1 MVNVYVPEL
10 ELVCVAPVKLI
21 LFIPTLSLT
30 TAVKVTVWVWELVVN
45 ETLVSSAP
53 KLVIVGFWSS
63 VLVIVIVIVS
73 VAVFPA
79 ASLTLNVSVS
89 VFEPKL

>member
-10 ELVCVAPVKLI
+10 ELVWVAPVNEM

-30 TAVKVTVWVWELVVN
+30 TVVKVTVWDWELVVN
-45 ETLVSSAP
+45 ETLVSSAL

-63 VLVIVIVIVS
+63 VLVILIVIVS

-79 ASLTLNVSVS
+79 ASLTLNVKESVLD
-89 VFEPKL
+89 PKL

>member
-1 MVNVYVPEL
+1 MES
-10 ELVCVAPVKLI
+10 
-21 LFIPTLSLT
+21 IPTLSLT
-30 TAVKVTVWVWELVVN
+30 TAVNVTVWVCELVVS
-45 ETLVSSAP
+45 ETLVSSAL

-79 ASLTLNVSVS
+79 ESLTLNVNVS